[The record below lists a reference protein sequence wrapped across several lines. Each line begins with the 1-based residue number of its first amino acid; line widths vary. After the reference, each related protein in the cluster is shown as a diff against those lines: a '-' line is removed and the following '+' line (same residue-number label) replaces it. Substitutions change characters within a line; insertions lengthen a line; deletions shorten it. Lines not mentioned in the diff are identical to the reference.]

1 MCLTITLIPVGIIG
15 GFQGFELAVTVLGL
29 IFLVT
34 LVVSMIMAYLITLP
48 IQNLTKNIDEISR
61 GNLDVELEKSEI
73 FEINNLTKSLNR
85 VMASLKL
92 AINKVGV
99 KRGEIFEETLR
110 EKSTMESRYDSLMKI
125 LDGWVWE
132 IDNNGFIQSSSDKI
146 VKILGLQQSE
156 IIGRKIF
163 DFMKSEGT
171 IKFKEVIKENIIES
185 SKPLDE
191 PILLDIPMLHKN
203 GVTIPGKCSCIPF
216 YDESGD
222 FRGFRGVLRINS
234 TNNSNSDT
242 LIIPDR
248 KTVSG
253 PTPDQQLQ
261 EPIPGVSAEIEKQ
274 EEEQEYQL
282 ILDEKGRIVE
292 CAEPLAEMLGYKQEE
307 ILSMGLSEIDK
318 FAGKNNEPEILN
330 KIRQQGELHIKS
342 IFRKKDNSSLLVNES
357 FRYLTDQH
365 QFICSVKR
373 DFQLR

>member
-1 MCLTITLIPVGIIG
+1 
-15 GFQGFELAVTVLGL
+15 
-29 IFLVT
+29 
-34 LVVSMIMAYLITLP
+34 VS
-48 IQNLTKNIDEISR
+48 
-61 GNLDVELEKSEI
+61 
-73 FEINNLTKSLNR
+73 
-85 VMASLKL
+85 
-92 AINKVGV
+92 
-99 KRGEIFEETLR
+99 
-110 EKSTMESRYDSLMKI
+110 
-125 LDGWVWE
+125 E

-146 VKILGLQQSE
+146 VKMLGLQQSE